1 MCTKKHRYLSDSFKR
16 APLQLV
22 CRALAAGLVCKSE
35 TRVCTFGLRSRHV
48 VRRRHSGLELIVKSG
63 SRESF
68 SAAEDEQMAGGWCV
82 KAAAGGDLN
91 VEYAE
96 TPEKRVIL

>member
-1 MCTKKHRYLSDSFKR
+1 MHRSSWSAGPWPRASCARVSLSES
-16 APLQLV
+16 
-22 CRALAAGLVCKSE
+22 
-35 TRVCTFGLRSRHV
+35 RVCTFGLRSRHV
-48 VRRRHSGLELIVKSG
+48 VRRRHSGLEFNVKSG

-91 VEYAE
+91 VEYAK

>member
-1 MCTKKHRYLSDSFKR
+1 MHEEAHIYLIRSNVHRSSWS
-16 APLQLV
+16 
-22 CRALAAGLVCKSE
+22 AGPES
-35 TRVCTFGLRSRHV
+35 RVCTFGLRSRHV
-48 VRRRHSGLELIVKSG
+48 VIDPDNLDWSSSSKVVS
-63 SRESF
+63 ESF

-96 TPEKRVIL
+96 TPQKRVILLARAALRSS